1 DGGLKTLATLPFG
14 TVILVIVGLG
24 LIAYALYSFVRA
36 RYAHL

>member
-1 DGGLKTLATLPFG
+1 LKALVALPFG
-14 TVILVIVGLG
+14 PVLLIVMAIG